1 MLDARQV
8 EVKRPVTSC
17 RAPGIFHLA
26 DPQSSQIP
34 LELQADTIGLPVHG
48 DLQHVRSVGLDR
60 ANAMP
65 NVCVYRETRNYP
77 RPRAESGADVCG
89 GGARAKLSAPTGC
102 QLPTDWHRG
111 LVPWADDPEFFHPEL
126 QR

>member
-34 LELQADTIGLPVHG
+34 LELQADTIGLPLHG

-77 RPRAESGADVCG
+77 RPARNLARTSAVVVRGPSFQRQRAASCQPIGTES
-89 GGARAKLSAPTGC
+89 
-102 QLPTDWHRG
+102 
-111 LVPWADDPEFFHPEL
+111 
-126 QR
+126 

>member
-1 MLDARQV
+1 MLDACQV

-34 LELQADTIGLPVHG
+34 LELQADTIGLPLHG

-65 NVCVYRETRNYP
+65 NVCGV
-77 RPRAESGADVCG
+77 SGD
-89 GGARAKLSAPTGC
+89 S
-102 QLPTDWHRG
+102 QLPAPPRG
-111 LVPWADDPEFFHPEL
+111 IWRGRLRWWCEGQAFSANGLPAANRLAPRVSAL
-126 QR
+126 GG